1 MLEALIQHHHLAQM
15 RDLFLKRGAD
25 RGLNCFRELR
35 LAFDFR
41 ELGLKLIE
49 GKARLARWKKAEDGH
64 ESFGTI
70 VVLNF
75 RVSGAEAYN
84 IEDFV

>member
-41 ELGLKLIE
+41 ELGLELLE
-49 GKARLARWKKAEDGH
+49 GKARLARRQEAEHGH
-64 ESFGTI
+64 ESLGIT
-70 VVLNF
+70 VVLDF
-75 RVSGAEAYN
+75 CISGAEAYN